1 MSPIG
6 LHNLAQ
12 IHINGEWKTAEV
24 AKQTPLLYVLRQQLD
39 CKSVRFGCG
48 SGHCGACTVGLNGQA
63 VQSCDTPLGAADLQ
77 TVETVD
83 YLMSNEIG
91 SVVHQSFIDLQAA
104 QCGYCINGILVSL
117 VLLFRQNLSP
127 DRDQIIRVLDR
138 HLCRCGTHTRILKA
152 VDLAKQRLADLKL
165 HVEGGLNGT
174 P

>member
-1 MSPIG
+1 LTKI
-6 LHNLAQ
+6 Q
-12 IHINGEWKTAEV
+12 INGEWKTVEV
-24 AKQTPLLYVLRQQLD
+24 VKQTPLLYVLRQQLD

-48 SGHCGACTVGLNGQA
+48 SGHCGECKVGLNGQA
-63 VQSCDTPLGAADLQ
+63 VQSCDTPLGAADRQ

-83 YLMSNEIG
+83 HLMMSKMG
-91 SVVHQSFIDLQAA
+91 SVVHQSFIDVQAA

-127 DRDQIIRVLDR
+127 ERDQIIRVLDR
-138 HLCRCGTHTRILKA
+138 HLCRCGTHSRILKA

-165 HVEGGLNGT
+165 LEEGCFDGT

>member
-1 MSPIG
+1 MTPI
-6 LHNLAQ
+6 Q
-12 IHINGEWKTAEV
+12 INGEWKTVEA

-63 VQSCDTPLGAADLQ
+63 VQSCDTPLGAADRQ

-83 YLMSNEIG
+83 HLMMSKMG
-91 SVVHQSFIDLQAA
+91 SVVHQSFIDVQAA

-152 VDLAKQRLADLKL
+152 VELAKQRLSDLKL
-165 HVEGGLNGT
+165 HEEGCFDGT

>member
-1 MSPIG
+1 MTPI
-6 LHNLAQ
+6 Q
-12 IHINGEWKTAEV
+12 INGEWKTVEA

-63 VQSCDTPLGAADLQ
+63 VQSCDTPLGAADRQ

-83 YLMSNEIG
+83 HLMMSKMG
-91 SVVHQSFIDLQAA
+91 SVVHQSFIDVQAA

-127 DRDQIIRVLDR
+127 ERDQIIRVLDR

-165 HVEGGLNGT
+165 LEEGCFDGT

>member
-1 MSPIG
+1 MTPI
-6 LHNLAQ
+6 Q
-12 IHINGEWKTAEV
+12 INGEWKTVEA

-63 VQSCDTPLGAADLQ
+63 VQSCDTPLGAADRQ

-83 YLMSNEIG
+83 HLMSSKMG
-91 SVVHQSFIDLQAA
+91 SVVHQSFIDVQAA

-152 VDLAKQRLADLKL
+152 VELAKQRLSDLKL
-165 HVEGGLNGT
+165 HEEGCFDGT

>member
-1 MSPIG
+1 MTPI
-6 LHNLAQ
+6 Q
-12 IHINGEWKTAEV
+12 INGEWKTVEA

-63 VQSCDTPLGAADLQ
+63 VQSCDTPLGAADRQ

-83 YLMSNEIG
+83 HLMMSKMG
-91 SVVHQSFIDLQAA
+91 SVVHQSFIDVQAA

-127 DRDQIIRVLDR
+127 ERDQIIRVLDR

-152 VDLAKQRLADLKL
+152 VDLAKQRLSDLKL
-165 HVEGGLNGT
+165 HEEGCFDGT

>member
-1 MSPIG
+1 
-6 LHNLAQ
+6 LAK
-12 IHINGEWKTAEV
+12 ILINGEWKTVEV
-24 AKQTPLLYVLRQQLD
+24 AEQTPLLYVLRHQLD

-63 VQSCDTPLGAADLQ
+63 VQSCDTPLGSADRQ

-83 YLMSNEIG
+83 HLMGSPIG
-91 SVVHQSFIDLQAA
+91 TVVHQSFIDVQAA

-152 VDLAKQRLADLKL
+152 VDLAKQRLADLQL
-165 HVEGGLNGT
+165 LEEGCLDGT

>member
-12 IHINGEWKTAEV
+12 IHINGEWKTVEV
-24 AKQTPLLYVLRQQLD
+24 ANQTPLLYVLRQQLD

-63 VQSCDTPLGAADLQ
+63 VQSCDTALGSADLQ
-77 TVETVD
+77 TVETAD
-83 YLMSNEIG
+83 HLMTSNIG
-91 SVVHQSFIDLQAA
+91 AVVRHSFIDVQAA

-127 DRDQIIRVLDR
+127 NRDQIIRVLDR

-152 VDLAKQRLADLKL
+152 VDLAKQRLADLTPY
-165 HVEGGLNGT
+165 VEGGLNGT

>member
-1 MSPIG
+1 LTPI
-6 LHNLAQ
+6 Q
-12 IHINGEWKTAEV
+12 INGEWKTVEA

-63 VQSCDTPLGAADLQ
+63 VQSCDTPLGAADRQ

-83 YLMSNEIG
+83 HLMMSKMG
-91 SVVHQSFIDLQAA
+91 SVVHQSFIDVQAA

-127 DRDQIIRVLDR
+127 ERDQIIRVLDR

-165 HVEGGLNGT
+165 LEEGCFDGT